1 MADDYKP
8 QQGDEA
14 ELFASYN
21 DDLMRRVK
29 ALVRTSDAIVED
41 ACAIAWTQFLR
52 HQPER
57 GRSWR
62 AWLKTTAVR
71 EAWALDR
78 QRRETK
84 SLSATTE
91 DGWIVVEPVD
101 PRDQFDVHDELDA
114 AVQVLEQLPPR
125 LRRIAFLRATGHRYR
140 EISEITGD
148 SRTRITALVGRAN
161 DHIREALSELDDP
174 VVSLPQRATRLRQ
187 LEESPPNWLVREL
200 GRPPVK
206 RRNQRA
212 YATRIL
218 SWRRAALAIETYREL
233 ACFDSEDRALGLRPR
248 DERSAEAFDAA
259 VRAIEIVGRERAA
272 CRDLGS

>member
-14 ELFASYN
+14 ELFGSYN
-21 DDLMRRVK
+21 DELMRRVH
-29 ALVRTSDAIVED
+29 AVVRTSDAIVED
-41 ACAIAWTQFLR
+41 ACSIAWTQFLR
-52 HQPER
+52 HQPDR
-57 GRSWR
+57 SRSWR
-62 AWLKTTAVR
+62 TWLLTTAVR
-71 EAWALDR
+71 EAWSLDR
-78 QRRETK
+78 QRRQTR
-84 SLSATTE
+84 SLGATSE

-101 PRDQFDVHDELDA
+101 PRDQFGLYDELDA

-125 LRRIAFLRATGHRYR
+125 LQRIAFLRATGHRYR

-148 SRTRITALVGRAN
+148 SGTRVNHLVQRAN
-161 DHIREALSELDDP
+161 TYIREALQELDDP
-174 VVSLPQRATRLRQ
+174 VVSAPRRATRLRQ

-206 RRNQRA
+206 HRLQRA
-212 YATRIL
+212 YGTRIL